1 MYKVYN
7 TTYAG
12 KELKIEIG
20 KYAMQTNGSCLVTY
34 DGTTILATAVASEKP
49 KEGIDFFPLSID
61 YQERLYSVGKIP
73 GGYLKREGRPT
84 DNAIL
89 VARAIDRPLRPF
101 FPSNLRNDVVIS
113 LLVLS
118 VNQDSAPVVT
128 GMIGAVLATMISD
141 IPFNGPICGLDV
153 ALIEG
158 KYVLNPT
165 KEEREL
171 SKIDLT
177 LAASKE
183 KVVMIEAGAKEAT
196 NEEMMEAIKFGHK
209 EIINICE
216 FFEKI
221 TEEIGK
227 EKFEIDLEPFRK
239 NEIVKGY
246 IKETEYENIYNLL
259 KVHGESKEELGEA
272 LKEVKERVLETIV
285 NSENEEVKE
294 IVSEYGDI
302 LESLISEGVTKVEK
316 EAVKHLVIDEGIRVD
331 KRGLDEVRK
340 LTAEAGVLDRVH
352 GSGLFSRGETQVL
365 SIATLGKTS
374 EEQKLDGVEIEE
386 AKRYMHHYNFP
397 GFSVKEAKPT
407 RGAGRREIGHG
418 ALAEKALVPVLP
430 SKEEFPYAIRV
441 VSEVLSSNGSTSQ
454 ASVCGSSLAL
464 MDAGVPI
471 KKAVAGIST
480 GLFTKENGEY
490 IMVTDIQGL
499 EDFFGEMDFKV
510 AGTLDGITAI
520 QVDIKNDGLTY
531 EIVEEAFE
539 RTLKARTMIIND
551 IMAKAIEKPR
561 ENVSEYA
568 PKINKMNIH
577 PETIRELIGP
587 GGKNINKI
595 IDETKVEIDIS
606 EDGLVLIYGDK
617 LEDMEKAIE
626 MIETLTKRF
635 EVGEQVGGV
644 VSRLAT
650 FGAFIDLGSG
660 KEGLLHI
667 SKISNERVNDVKDI
681 LKEGQLIKV
690 KIADID
696 ESGKI
701 SLDARGL

>member
-196 NEEMMEAIKFGHK
+196 NKEMMEAIKFGHK

-568 PKINKMNIH
+568 PKINKLNIH

-617 LEDMEKAIE
+617 LEDMQKAIE
-626 MIETLTKRF
+626 MIEILTKRF

-644 VSRLAT
+644 VSRIAT

-667 SKISNERVNDVKDI
+667 SKISNERINDVKDI

>member
-196 NEEMMEAIKFGHK
+196 NKEMMEAIKFGHK

-302 LESLISEGVTKVEK
+302 LEALISEGVTKVEK

-606 EDGLVLIYGDK
+606 ENGLVLIYGDK
-617 LEDMEKAIE
+617 LEDMQKAIE

-667 SKISNERVNDVKDI
+667 SKISNERINDVKDV

>member
-196 NEEMMEAIKFGHK
+196 NEEMMEAIKVGHK

-606 EDGLVLIYGDK
+606 EDGLILIYGDK
-617 LEDMEKAIE
+617 LEDMQKAIE
-626 MIETLTKRF
+626 MIEILTKRF

-667 SKISNERVNDVKDI
+667 SKISNERINDVKDV